1 MDINSIKVVV
11 PAVGFDPAA
20 QAQKPVA
27 TPAPLPLPGATHPDS
42 VEKDPVKLREKLKE
56 GAEKMNQTANIFDRA
71 VRFRLHEGTKEMM
84 ISVVDPNT
92 DKVIR
97 EIPPKEFLDFIQK
110 MKEYIG
116 LVFDK
121 KA

>member
-1 MDINSIKVVV
+1 MELNSIKAVVPGAVVV
-11 PAVGFDPAA
+11 PDQMAVQP
-20 QAQKPVA
+20 QQPIVVA
-27 TPAPLPLPGATHPDS
+27 PKAPLPDP
-42 VEKDPVKLREKLKE
+42 VEKDLAKLREKLQE
-56 GAEKMNQTANIFDRA
+56 GTDKMNQTAHIFDRA
-71 VRFRLHEGTKEMM
+71 VRFKLHEGTKEMM

-97 EIPPKEFLDFIQK
+97 EIPPKEFLDFIAK

-116 LVFDK
+116 MVFDK

>member
-1 MDINSIKVVV
+1 MDITSIKAMVPGSVVSS
-11 PAVGFDPAA
+11 DPAA
-20 QAQKPVA
+20 AQPLPPVA
-27 TPAPLPLPGATHPDS
+27 VAPKGPPPEP

-56 GAEKMNQTANIFDRA
+56 GTEKMNQTANIFDRA
-71 VRFRLHEGTKEMM
+71 VRFQLHEGTKEMM

-116 LVFDK
+116 MIFDK

>member
-1 MDINSIKVVV
+1 MEVNGVTIVV
-11 PAVGFDPAA
+11 PGSVPGSEPAA
-20 QAQKPVA
+20 QPHQPVVA
-27 TPAPLPLPGATHPDS
+27 AGQTPPPEP
-42 VEKDPVKLREKLKE
+42 VEKDPEKLREKLQK
-56 GAEKMNQTANIFDRA
+56 GAEQMNQTASLFDRA
-71 VRFRLHEGTKEMM
+71 VRFQLHEATKEMM

-97 EIPPKEFLDFIQK
+97 EIPPKEFLDFIAK